1 MTTPDPLAKV
11 LPDKVRHLEARVAR
25 LEDTTGMLEK
35 ESKKTIVSLSKK
47 ESAIVA
53 GAMLLSIIISY
64 RLLVVRMKDS
74 SHV

>member
-1 MTTPDPLAKV
+1 MATPDPLSKV

-35 ESKKTIVSLSKK
+35 ESKSRIVSLSKK
-47 ESAIVA
+47 ESAMMAAAV
-53 GAMLLSIIISY
+53 LLSVLALFVY
-64 RLLVVRMKDS
+64 RVKES

>member
-1 MTTPDPLAKV
+1 MATPDPLSKV

-35 ESKKTIVSLSKK
+35 ESKSRIVSLSKE
-47 ESAIVA
+47 ESAMMAAAV
-53 GAMLLSIIISY
+53 LLSILALFVY
-64 RLLVVRMKDS
+64 RVKES